1 MMEKEFSEFQVE
13 PVSGGTPELGQA
25 IWQRVLKL
33 QLERKCFYP
42 RREIQLGLGLI

>member
-1 MMEKEFSEFQVE
+1 MGNEFLEFQVE

-42 RREIQLGLGLI
+42 TRDVQLGLGLI